1 MTWCRDVARDEAV
14 RAAEDGRTGPLPT
27 LEEAIWMIPKS
38 GSSTSAPERENKG
51 ESMGTKRDRQAADY
65 RAEASEREAPA
76 ASGGNRPETPE
87 GSTQAA
93 SGGGEPV
100 AWMCEWTDH
109 NSLHQSKAEAERA
122 AAGDVVPQPLYR
134 STKPELPTG

>member
-1 MTWCRDVARDEAV
+1 V
-14 RAAEDGRTGPLPT
+14 RAAEDGRSGPLPT
-27 LEEAIWMIPKS
+27 LDECIAMLPKS
-38 GSSTSAPERENKG
+38 DSSTSAPEHENKG
-51 ESMGTKRDRQAADY
+51 VRMTKSNRQAADY

-109 NSLHQSKAEAERA
+109 AELYQSKSEAERA
-122 AAGDVVPQPLYR
+122 ADGDVVPQPLYR